1 MRERG
6 ELRLVRGT
14 VPLEDLPDV
23 LTVEEAA
30 AVLRIGRGA
39 AYDLARRWRAT
50 GGREGLPV
58 VRFGRS
64 LRVPRAALVRLLD
77 VSDGRDSAAGS

>member
-1 MRERG
+1 M
-6 ELRLVRGT
+6 
-14 VPLEDLPDV
+14 
-23 LTVEEAA
+23 TVEEAA

-58 VRFGRS
+58 VAFGRT
-64 LRVPRAALVRLLD
+64 LRVPRAALLRLLEPGEGVND
-77 VSDGRDSAAGS
+77 DGRPERVG